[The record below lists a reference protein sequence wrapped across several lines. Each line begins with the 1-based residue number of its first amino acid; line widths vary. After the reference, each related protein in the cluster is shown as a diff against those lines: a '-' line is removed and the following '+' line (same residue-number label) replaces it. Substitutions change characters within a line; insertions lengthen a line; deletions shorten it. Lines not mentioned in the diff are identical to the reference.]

1 MAKSQ
6 RPIDLGPIDRLEEK
20 VKLLVAMLGRLR
32 AEHADLADEN
42 ARLGRELEGARA
54 RLAEFEVS
62 AAEIAMLKE
71 ERDQVRAR
79 VAEMLDELEG
89 LSL

>member
-6 RPIDLGPIDRLEEK
+6 RPVDLGPIDRLEEK

-32 AEHADLADEN
+32 AEHSHLADEN
-42 ARLGRELEGARA
+42 ARLGRDLEGARA
-54 RLAEFEVS
+54 RLAEFES
-62 AAEIAMLKE
+62 AAAEVATLKE

-79 VAEMLDELEG
+79 VAEMLEELEG